1 MKEEEDVV
9 ENPQREKLKME
20 WDDFSIE
27 LKELQLLQRE
37 SEWDSSCAFEL
48 IYSNE

>member
-27 LKELQLLQRE
+27 LKELQLLERE
-37 SEWDSSCAFEL
+37 SEWDSGCAFQL

>member
-1 MKEEEDVV
+1 MKEEEDAV

-27 LKELQLLQRE
+27 LKELQLLERE
-37 SEWDSSCAFEL
+37 SEWDSGCGFQL